1 MAKYHIKH
9 ITRYSYTAPVVDS
22 ANQILLYPVE
32 DELQEVENHNLQ
44 ISYNPQIDVYE
55 DFFGNRAGLFTIITP
70 HKELNI
76 LSEIDVVTQP
86 VSIPTDDT
94 PAEEQWNHLKLISEV
109 YTYQDFLMK
118 EMFDK
123 SNEVYSEVKQQLTMS
138 ATPFQVAQN
147 MSAFVYDLFEYKQ
160 GITSVE
166 TKLDEVWKLKAGVC
180 QDFAHMLLVMLRMGG
195 IPARYVSGYI
205 CPKNKD
211 LRGEGATHA
220 WVDAYIPYHGWV
232 GFDPTNNCI
241 VSDRHVRL
249 AVGRNFSDCTP
260 VKGTYKGPSEHVLEV
275 SVTIENGAAKPA
287 DNRNATAP
295 FFTYQVHN
303 QNSETNSYRKYLE
316 MQQQQQQQ
324 QQ

>member
-1 MAKYHIKH
+1 MATYHIKH
-9 ITRYSYTAPVVDS
+9 ITRYTYTAPVVDS

-32 DELQEVENHNLQ
+32 DPLQEVENHNLH

-76 LSEIDVVTQP
+76 ISEIDVVTQP
-86 VSIPTDDT
+86 VNSPEDST
-94 PAEEQWNHLKLISEV
+94 PAEDQWNHLKLISEV
-109 YTYQDFLMK
+109 YTYQDFLVK

-123 SNEVYSEVKQQLTMS
+123 VNEVSLEVNQRLTMS

-147 MSAFVYDLFEYKQ
+147 MSAFIYDLFEYKQ

-180 QDFAHMLLVMLRMGG
+180 QDFAHMLLVMLRMAG

-220 WVDAYIPYHGWV
+220 WVDAYIPYHGW
-232 GFDPTNNCI
+232 
-241 VSDRHVRL
+241 
-249 AVGRNFSDCTP
+249 
-260 VKGTYKGPSEHVLEV
+260 
-275 SVTIENGAAKPA
+275 
-287 DNRNATAP
+287 
-295 FFTYQVHN
+295 
-303 QNSETNSYRKYLE
+303 
-316 MQQQQQQQ
+316 
-324 QQ
+324 